1 MWYREGTIT
10 FTQGSNTLVGAG
22 TAWNVTANGVL
33 PGMIVIGPDNKL
45 YEIKRVISDTN
56 IVLSEPYTG
65 ETQSEVPCRIITT
78 YEGDLTQFSARFTA
92 LMSRMSADS
101 KSMRSWLTALDEVTI
116 EREDGTEVTVKPLIQ
131 IVNEHNENVEWYKNN
146 TDAIDAA
153 GDKAREA
160 AASAAAA
167 AESANT
173 AGEKASQASQS
184 ASAAES
190 SKSAAATSA
199 GAAKTSET
207 NAAASQKSAATSAS
221 TATTKASEAATSARD
236 AAASKEA
243 AKSSETSAASSAS
256 NAASS
261 ATAAGNSAK
270 AAKTSETNAR
280 SSETAAGQSASAAAG
295 SKTAAA
301 SSASAASTSAGQA
314 SASATA
320 AGKSAESAASSAS
333 TATTKAGEATEQAS
347 AAAMSA
353 SAAKT
358 SETNAKASETR
369 AESSKTA
376 AASSASSAASSAS
389 SASAS
394 KDEATRQASA
404 AKGSATTA
412 STKATEAAG
421 SATAAAQSKSTAE
434 SAATRAETAAKR
446 AEDIAS
452 AVALEDASTTK
463 KGVVQLSSATNS
475 TSETLAATP
484 KAVKAANDNANS
496 RVPSNRKVNGKA
508 LTADITLTPKD
519 IGTLNSV
526 TMSFSGGAGWFKLA
540 TVTMPQASSIVY
552 IALIG
557 GAGYNVGSPHQAGI
571 SELVLRAGNGN
582 PKGITGA
589 LWKRTAVGLANFAW
603 INTSGDTYDI
613 YVEIGNYATSVNI
626 HWDCTA
632 NASVSIYTSPTYSA
646 SKPSSVTDGVVYTM
660 YSTHQKPTPLD
671 IGALPTTG
679 GTVSGPLSV
688 TGGITGTLNGNAST
702 ATKLQTARSIG
713 GVGFDGSANINLPGV
728 NTTGNQNTTGNAA
741 TATKLQTARKISGV
755 PFDGSTDITLTAAH
769 VAAFARR
776 ATGSYAD
783 ADGGVPWNAESGAY
797 NVTRTGYSYILA
809 NFYTGVGSCRTLQI
823 KAHYKNGGLFYRS
836 SRDGYGFESGWEQV
850 YTTGFM
856 PQPADINAPT
866 AAAGWLNSGNG
877 TAFTTAQFIT
887 WLNNQ
892 GAFTNKHW
900 IARCSWTY
908 ANNNYIDDTG
918 CGRIDL
924 SGSVIEV
931 FSNKATSHYTI
942 RVTTTTTS
950 GHGGVNN
957 AEFIY
962 VYNGSDYAPGWRR
975 SYNTRNKPTASDVG
989 ALSLSGG
996 ALTGGLTAAGEI
1008 ISKSANGLRIAYGN
1022 YGFFIRN
1029 DGSNT
1034 YFMLTASG
1042 DTLGSWNGLRPI
1054 IINNTSGAVTIGN
1067 GLNVTGG
1074 INGSLNGNAATAT
1087 KLQTARTIGGVSFD
1101 GSANIN
1107 LPGVNIAGNQNTT
1120 GNAATA
1126 TKLQTARTINGV
1138 SFDGSKNIELTPRS
1152 IGTINSA
1159 TMSFSGGAGWF
1170 KLATVTMPQASSVVY
1185 ISLIGGAGFNVG
1197 SPQQAG
1203 ISELV
1208 LRAGNGNPK
1217 GITGALWRRTSVG
1230 FTNFAWVNTSGDTY
1244 DIYVEIGNYATGVN
1258 IQWDYTSNASVT
1270 IHTSPTYTANKPTG
1284 LTDGTV
1290 YVIYSSHIK
1299 PTAADVGALSLSG
1312 GQLNGAL
1319 GIGTSSALGGNSIV
1333 LGDNDTG
1340 FKQNGDGILDVYANS
1355 AHVFRFVN
1363 GTLQS
1368 LKPLSVTGDITSSA
1382 WVYAN
1387 RFSINS
1393 GSGAWIDMRNQNVI
1407 FGRNAVSTSSA
1418 QALLRQ
1424 DHADRK
1430 FFLGGLGN
1438 SQFGFYMINNS
1449 RTANGTDANA
1459 YLQNDGTWVCGG
1471 NGSFNDVYIRSDRR
1485 SKRNIRKIERALDKL
1500 DRIEGVLY
1508 EIQVCDRY
1516 EQSGGLIAQDVQN
1529 VQPELV
1535 TVDHND
1541 QSGEPRLRLNYNG
1554 VIGMLVEAV
1563 KELREEVREL
1573 KAKM

>member
-45 YEIKRVISDTN
+45 YEIKRVTSDTN

-101 KSMRSWLTALDEVTI
+101 KSIRSWLTALDEVTI
-116 EREDGTEVTVKPLIQ
+116 EREDGTEVTVKPLMQ

-167 AESANT
+167 AKSANA

-184 ASAAES
+184 ASAAAS
-190 SKSAAATSA
+190 SQSAASASAT
-199 GAAKTSET
+199 AAKKSET

-314 SASATA
+314 STSATA

-333 TATTKAGEATEQAS
+333 TATTKAGQATEQAS
-347 AAAMSA
+347 AAARSA

-421 SATAAAQSKSTAE
+421 SATAASQSKTAAE
-434 SAATRAETAAKR
+434 SAATRAEAAADR
-446 AEDIAS
+446 AEEIAG
-452 AVALEDASTTK
+452 AVAMEDASLTT
-463 KGVVQLSSATNS
+463 KGVVKLSSAVDS
-475 TSETLAATP
+475 TSESLAATP

-508 LTADITLTPKD
+508 LTADIKLTPKD

-589 LWKRTAVGLANFAW
+589 LWKRTAVGLTNFAW

-613 YVEIGNYATSVNI
+613 YVEIGNYATRVNI

-632 NASVSIYTSPTYSA
+632 NATVSIYTSPTYSA

-688 TGGITGTLNGNAST
+688 TGGLTGSLNGNAST

-713 GVGFDGSANINLPGV
+713 GVVFDGSANINLPGV

-741 TATKLQTARKISGV
+741 TATKLQTAR
-755 PFDGSTDITLTAAH
+755 
-769 VAAFARR
+769 
-776 ATGSYAD
+776 
-783 ADGGVPWNAESGAY
+783 
-797 NVTRTGYSYILA
+797 
-809 NFYTGVGSCRTLQI
+809 
-823 KAHYKNGGLFYRS
+823 
-836 SRDGYGFESGWEQV
+836 
-850 YTTGFM
+850 
-856 PQPADINAPT
+856 
-866 AAAGWLNSGNG
+866 
-877 TAFTTAQFIT
+877 
-887 WLNNQ
+887 
-892 GAFTNKHW
+892 
-900 IARCSWTY
+900 
-908 ANNNYIDDTG
+908 
-918 CGRIDL
+918 
-924 SGSVIEV
+924 
-931 FSNKATSHYTI
+931 
-942 RVTTTTTS
+942 
-950 GHGGVNN
+950 
-957 AEFIY
+957 
-962 VYNGSDYAPGWRR
+962 
-975 SYNTRNKPTASDVG
+975 
-989 ALSLSGG
+989 
-996 ALTGGLTAAGEI
+996 
-1008 ISKSANGLRIAYGN
+1008 
-1022 YGFFIRN
+1022 
-1029 DGSNT
+1029 
-1034 YFMLTASG
+1034 
-1042 DTLGSWNGLRPI
+1042 
-1054 IINNTSGAVTIGN
+1054 
-1067 GLNVTGG
+1067 
-1074 INGSLNGNAATAT
+1074 
-1087 KLQTARTIGGVSFD
+1087 TIGGVSFD
-1101 GSANIN
+1101 GTANIN
-1107 LPGVNIAGNQNTT
+1107 LPGVNTTGNQNTT

-1138 SFDGSKNIELTPRS
+1138 SFDGSTNISLSPANIGCPASPTGWLTTGNNGES
-1152 IGTINSA
+1152 ITTAQLVTLLRNNGAFNTKAWFARCAWAYANSA
-1159 TMSFSGGAGWF
+1159 SIPDSETGCGIIPLAGAVIEVFSNNTNNYTIRITT
-1170 KLATVTMPQASSVVY
+1170 ATTTSV
-1185 ISLIGGAGFNVG
+1185 S
-1197 SPQQAG
+1197 
-1203 ISELV
+1203 
-1208 LRAGNGNPK
+1208 
-1217 GITGALWRRTSVG
+1217 GALTNAEFIYVSNGASYSPGWRR
-1230 FTNFAWVNTSGDTY
+1230 AYNTR
-1244 DIYVEIGNYATGVN
+1244 
-1258 IQWDYTSNASVT
+1258 
-1270 IHTSPTYTANKPTG
+1270 NKPTA
-1284 LTDGTV
+1284 
-1290 YVIYSSHIK
+1290 S
-1299 PTAADVGALSLSG
+1299 DVGALPLSG
-1312 GQLNGAL
+1312 GTLSGGLTSSGEIISKYANGFRIAYGNFGFFIRNDGANTYFLLTASGDTLGSWNGLRPITINNTSGAVSIGNGLNVTGGVNGSLNGNASTATKLQTARNINGVKFDGSGDININTLVSRGRVTAL
-1319 GIGTSSALGGNSIV
+1319 SGSTQGTAGIQMYEAYNNSYPTTYGNVLHMKGASAAGEGELLIGWSGTSGAHAPVFIRSRRDYTGAAWSAWAQVYTAKDSIPGVNTTGNQNTTGNAATATKLQTARKIAGVAFDGSADITLTAANLNAYTKTEVANLLSSYASRSSLTGYSGNLDIVAETLVVKSGGSGGFAIWDIGT
-1333 LGDNDTG
+1333 T
-1340 FKQNGDGILDVYANS
+1340 
-1355 AHVFRFVN
+1355 
-1363 GTLQS
+1363 T
-1368 LKPLSVTGDITSSA
+1368 
-1382 WVYAN
+1382 
-1387 RFSINS
+1387 
-1393 GSGAWIDMRNQNVI
+1393 SGANMYIDPNPGINTVWR
-1407 FGRNAVSTSSA
+1407 STSSRRYKKDIETLQDRYA
-1418 QALLRQ
+1418 DELLSLRPVWYRSICRG
-1424 DHADRK
+1424 DRK
-1430 FFLGGLGN
+1430 DWG
-1438 SQFGFYMINNS
+1438 Y
-1449 RTANGTDANA
+1449 
-1459 YLQNDGTWVCGG
+1459 Y
-1471 NGSFNDVYIRSDRR
+1471 
-1485 SKRNIRKIERALDKL
+1485 
-1500 DRIEGVLY
+1500 
-1508 EIQVCDRY
+1508 
-1516 EQSGGLIAQDVQN
+1516 GLIA
-1529 VQPELV
+1529 
-1535 TVDHND
+1535 
-1541 QSGEPRLRLNYNG
+1541 
-1554 VIGMLVEAV
+1554 
-1563 KELREEVREL
+1563 EEVGEIAPQYVHWREPTNNDSPEDISSNGMVAEGVMYERL
-1573 KAKM
+1573 VVPLIHHIQQLTKRVEELETKLNSPKE